1 VRVHGRL
8 AVNPAPEPMTEDTVF
23 DVASL
28 TKVIA
33 TTPVVMVLVE
43 QRLLELDQPV
53 ARYWPEF
60 GGEGKEQITLRHLL
74 THTSGLRAG
83 LSGRPEW
90 SGAAAALA

>member
-1 VRVHGRL
+1 
-8 AVNPAPEPMTEDTVF
+8 MTEDTVF

-33 TTPVVMVLVE
+33 TTPAVMVLVE
-43 QRLLELDQPV
+43 QRLLELNQPV

-74 THTSGLRAG
+74 TPTSGLRAG

>member
-1 VRVHGRL
+1 MRVHGRL

-74 THTSGLRAG
+74 TPTSGLRAG

>member
-1 VRVHGRL
+1 MRAHGRRAL
-8 AVNPAPEPMTEDTVF
+8 EPEPEPMTEDTVF

-43 QRLLELDQPV
+43 QKLLELDQPV

-74 THTSGLRAG
+74 TPTSGLRAG

>member
-8 AVNPAPEPMTEDTVF
+8 AVKPAPEPMTEDTVF

-33 TTPVVMVLVE
+33 TTPAVMVLVE
-43 QRLLELDQPV
+43 QRLLELNQPV

-74 THTSGLRAG
+74 TPTSGLRAG